1 MFREYCRRLGLL
13 LSGLAVSAVGIVLML
28 QANIGLEPW
37 SVLQQGMS
45 KTFGITYGTAASIV
59 GAAVIAL
66 AFFCGESFG
75 LGTLANIFIC
85 PVMIDLLLY
94 LNWIPLF
101 TGLWSGLA
109 ALLAGME
116 LLALGT
122 WLYMKS
128 ALGSGPRDALMVVLA
143 RKTRR
148 SVGVCRAAVEVVIV
162 FIGWRLGGQ
171 VGIGTVLAAVGVGS
185 LFNLNFFLLRFT
197 PALLHHENPRIARP
211 GYRAAFIKQGILRMT
226 AIIRRIL
233 FRAFSFWQIGTCRNI
248 DICINSAKNI
258 CLQSPFPLCYLN
270 PVERRTA

>member
-1 MFREYCRRLGLL
+1 MLREYLRRIGLL
-13 LSGLAVSAVGIVLML
+13 LAGLAVSAVGITLML

-59 GAAVIAL
+59 GAAVIAI

-75 LGTLANIFIC
+75 IGTLANIFVC
-85 PVMIDLLLY
+85 PLFIDALLY

-101 TGLWSGLA
+101 EGLAAGLA

-122 WLYMKS
+122 WMYMKS

-143 RKTRR
+143 RKTHR

-162 FIGWRLGGQ
+162 LIGWRRGGQ
-171 VGIGTVLAAVGVGS
+171 VGIGTVISAVGVGS
-185 LFNLNFFLLRFT
+185 LFNLNF
-197 PALLHHENPRIARP
+197 ALLHFAPAGLHQENLPE
-211 GYRAAFIKQGILRMT
+211 T
-226 AIIRRIL
+226 IRRL
-233 FRAFSFWQIGTCRNI
+233 RQG
-248 DICINSAKNI
+248 SA
-258 CLQSPFPLCYLN
+258 SH
-270 PVERRTA
+270 

>member
-1 MFREYCRRLGLL
+1 MLREYLRRIELL
-13 LSGLAVSAVGIVLML
+13 LAGLAVSAVGITLML

-59 GAAVIAL
+59 GAAVIAI

-75 LGTLANIFIC
+75 IGTLANIFVC
-85 PVMIDLLLY
+85 PLFIDALLY

-101 TGLWSGLA
+101 EGLAAGLA

-122 WLYMKS
+122 WMYMKS

-143 RKTRR
+143 RKTHR

-162 FIGWRLGGQ
+162 LIGWRLGGQ
-171 VGIGTVLAAVGVGS
+171 VGIGTVISAVGVGS
-185 LFNLNFFLLRFT
+185 LFNLNF
-197 PALLHHENPRIARP
+197 ALLHFAPAGLHQENLPE
-211 GYRAAFIKQGILRMT
+211 T
-226 AIIRRIL
+226 IRRL
-233 FRAFSFWQIGTCRNI
+233 RQG
-248 DICINSAKNI
+248 SA
-258 CLQSPFPLCYLN
+258 SH
-270 PVERRTA
+270 

>member
-1 MFREYCRRLGLL
+1 MLREYLRRIGLL
-13 LSGLAVSAVGIVLML
+13 LAGLAVSAVGITLML

-59 GAAVIAL
+59 GAAVIAI

-75 LGTLANIFIC
+75 IGTLANIFVC
-85 PVMIDLLLY
+85 PLFIDALLY

-101 TGLWSGLA
+101 EGLAAGLA

-122 WLYMKS
+122 WMYMKS

-143 RKTRR
+143 RKAHR

-162 FIGWRLGGQ
+162 LIGWRLGGQ
-171 VGIGTVLAAVGVGS
+171 VGIGTVISAVGVGS
-185 LFNLNFFLLRFT
+185 LFNLNF
-197 PALLHHENPRIARP
+197 ALLHFAPAGLHQENLPE
-211 GYRAAFIKQGILRMT
+211 T
-226 AIIRRIL
+226 IRRL
-233 FRAFSFWQIGTCRNI
+233 RQG
-248 DICINSAKNI
+248 SA
-258 CLQSPFPLCYLN
+258 S
-270 PVERRTA
+270 V